1 MKSLKLTVVIFCLI
15 LIGALP
21 KKSGQKDQ
29 SPIPSIITEAVSANN
44 EFLID
49 RPSGASG
56 DGVSPL
62 ALGEEIFMKY
72 CSVCHSVKFVW
83 QSGILDGEADS
94 VVTDM
99 LAKDRKNLTLMPRQR
114 NLLLEYLKSRLPKN

>member
-1 MKSLKLTVVIFCLI
+1 MKSLKLTVVILCLI

-49 RPSGASG
+49 RPIGASG

-83 QSGILDGEADS
+83 QSGILAGEADS

-99 LAKDRKNLTLMPRQR
+99 LAKDRTNLTLPQR